1 MITEISPE
9 VKAIHFQNF
18 GSIVYLIQLSNQNI
32 LIDTSSKEN
41 KEELIYSLAHLNL
54 TPKKINTIILTH
66 AHYDHT
72 ENINLFPNAK
82 IYGNFTKQINPN
94 HTQTEIQNILPIEK
108 LQIAKI
114 KQSSFKNNYEQKRI
128 ISNLGENH
136 KSNGRSGIGME
147 DCSQKIFKIYKTP
160 GHTQGDIVIQYK
172 NILFSG
178 DTIFH
183 EGYIGRTDFPE
194 SDENKMQQSLEFIKT
209 LDFDILC
216 PGH

>member
-1 MITEISPE
+1 MITRITPE

-18 GSIVYLIQLSNQNI
+18 GSIVYLIQLPNQNI

-41 KEELIYSLAHLNL
+41 SKELISSLQSLNIS
-54 TPKKINTIILTH
+54 PENINIIILTH

-82 IYGNFTKQINPN
+82 IYGNFKKQINSN
-94 HTQTEIQNILPIEK
+94 HTQTEIPNILPIE
-108 LQIAKI
+108 QQPI
-114 KQSSFKNNYEQKRI
+114 KK
-128 ISNLGENH
+128 
-136 KSNGRSGIGME
+136 
-147 DCSQKIFKIYKTP
+147 FKIYKTP
-160 GHTQGDIVIQYK
+160 GHTQEDIIIKYK

-178 DTIFH
+178 DIFFH
-183 EGYIGRTDFPE
+183 EGHIGRTDFPE
-194 SDENKMQQSLEFIKT
+194 SNPKKMQQSLEFIKN